1 MRIEWFV
8 VKQLKKRMQ
17 KIIKDIIKRII
28 YFFYSLWNL
37 FNFLIFD
44 LKKISQADIV
54 CFFPYYHTGGA
65 EKVHLNIVKALAPKK
80 VCVIFTLNSATKNFQ
95 EQFKDNAQCIEI
107 NPMLNKRNSFVI
119 RLLKKSIY
127 KTINTSNNCKTVFGC
142 NSVYFYQILPF
153 ISNKITRIDLF
164 HNFFEN
170 DSRENDIIN
179 SVSLITHRIVINDA
193 AKQDILRYYYRN
205 QVDCNYYN
213 NIKIIGNGIEL
224 DSDAYCQKQES
235 VFKIGFIGRWC
246 FEKRPL
252 LFLEIA
258 KKVKSKYPLISFV
271 IAGTGM
277 KSNLGIILEAGV
289 DFLGEITDKFILN
302 QLYKELNVV
311 LLPSIYEGFP
321 LVIMEAMSH
330 GVIAI
335 STQLDGISE
344 HISNNENGILVNE
357 SDETK
362 IIEKFCNSIFQ
373 IIEDTKYRNDLSYS
387 SFLYAQEH
395 FSIEKFNESYQK
407 LFSS

>member
-1 MRIEWFV
+1 MD
-8 VKQLKKRMQ
+8 
-17 KIIKDIIKRII
+17 KIIKDIIKIVI
-28 YFFYSLWNL
+28 YFFYGLWNL
-37 FNFLIFD
+37 FKFLIFD

-95 EQFKDNAQCIEI
+95 EQFKANAQCIEI
-107 NPMLNKRNSFVI
+107 NPILNKRNSFI
-119 RLLKKSIY
+119 NLLLKKSIC
-127 KTINTSNNCKTVFGC
+127 KTINTSNSCKTVFGC
-142 NSVYFYQILPF
+142 NSVYFYQILPL
-153 ISNKITRIDLF
+153 ITDKIARKDLF

-193 AKQDILRYYYRN
+193 AKQDILKYYHRN

-224 DSDAYCQKQES
+224 DNDAYYQKQES

-271 IAGTGM
+271 MAGTGM
-277 KSNLGIILEAGV
+277 RSNLDIILEAGV
-289 DFLGEITDKFILN
+289 EFLGEITDKSILN
-302 QLYKELNVV
+302 QLYKELNMV

-335 STQLDGISE
+335 STRLDGISE
-344 HISNNENGILVNE
+344 HITNNENGVLINE
-357 SDETK
+357 FEDNK
-362 IIEKFCNSIFQ
+362 IVEEFCNSIFQ
-373 IIEDTKYRNDLSYS
+373 LIENQKYRNDLSYS

-395 FSIEKFNESYQK
+395 FSIEKFNEAYQK
-407 LFSS
+407 ILN

>member
-1 MRIEWFV
+1 M
-8 VKQLKKRMQ
+8 KT
-17 KIIKDIIKRII
+17 IIKSIV
-28 YFFYSLWNL
+28 YFFYGFW
-37 FNFLIFD
+37 NFLSFVVFD
-44 LKKISQADIV
+44 LKKIRDAEIV

-65 EKVHLNIVKALAPKK
+65 EKVHLNIIKSLLGRN

-95 EQFKDNAQCIEI
+95 EQFKANAQCIEI
-107 NPMLNKRNSFVI
+107 NPILNKRNSFVI

-153 ISNKITRIDLF
+153 ISDKIARIDLF

-193 AKQDILRYYYRN
+193 AKQDILKYYYRN

-224 DSDAYCQKQES
+224 DNDAYCQKQES

-271 IAGTGM
+271 MAGTGM
-277 KSNLGIILEAGV
+277 RSNLDIILEAGV
-289 DFLGEITDKFILN
+289 EFLGEITDKSILN
-302 QLYKELNVV
+302 QLYKELNMV

-344 HISNNENGILVNE
+344 HIINNENGVLINE
-357 SDETK
+357 FEDNK
-362 IIEKFCNSIFQ
+362 IVEEFCNSIFQ
-373 IIEDTKYRNDLSYS
+373 LIENQKYRNDLSYN

-395 FSIEKFNESYQK
+395 FSIEKFNESYKKILSQ
-407 LFSS
+407 

>member
-1 MRIEWFV
+1 MS
-8 VKQLKKRMQ
+8 
-17 KIIKDIIKRII
+17 KIIKDIIKRVI

-65 EKVHLNIVKALAPKK
+65 EKVHLNIVKALVPKK

-95 EQFKDNAQCIEI
+95 EQFRANAQCIEI
-107 NPMLNKRNSFVI
+107 NPILNKRCSFVI

-127 KTINTSNNCKTVFGC
+127 KTINNSNNCKTVFGC
-142 NSVYFYQILPF
+142 NSVYFYQILPL
-153 ISNKITRIDLF
+153 ISDKIARIDLF

-170 DSRENDIIN
+170 DSREKDFIN
-179 SVSLITHRIVINDA
+179 TVSLITHRIVINDA
-193 AKQDILRYYYRN
+193 AKQDILKYYYRN
-205 QVDCNYYN
+205 HVDFNYYN
-213 NIKIIGNGIEL
+213 RIKIIGNGIEL
-224 DSDAYCQKQES
+224 DNYTFCQKQES

-271 IAGTGM
+271 MAGTGM

-289 DFLGEITDKFILN
+289 EFLGEITEKSILN
-302 QLYKELNVV
+302 QLYRELNVV

-330 GVIAI
+330 GVIPI
-335 STQLDGISE
+335 STQLDGICE
-344 HISNNENGILVNE
+344 HIKNNENGILINE
-357 SDETK
+357 LDENK
-362 IIEKFCNSIFQ
+362 IVDEFCYSIFQ
-373 IIEDTKYRNDLSYS
+373 LIENEKLRNDLSYN
-387 SFLYAQEH
+387 SFLYAHEH
-395 FSIEKFNESYQK
+395 FSIDKFNDSYQK
-407 LFSS
+407 ILIS

>member
-1 MRIEWFV
+1 MIEWYV
-8 VKQLKKRMQ
+8 VKQLKNVMYK
-17 KIIKDIIKRII
+17 KIKDIIKNII
-28 YFFYSLWNL
+28 YFFYGFWEL

-54 CFFPYYHTGGA
+54 CFFPYFHTGGA
-65 EKVHLNIVKALAPKK
+65 EKVHLNIVKALASKK

-95 EQFKDNAQCIEI
+95 EQFKDNAQCVEI
-107 NPMLNKRNSFVI
+107 NPILNKRNSFVI
-119 RLLKKSIY
+119 RLLNKIIY
-127 KTINTSNNCKTVFGC
+127 NTINTSNNCKTVFGC
-142 NSVYFYQILPF
+142 NSVYFYHLLPL
-153 ISNKITRIDLF
+153 ISDKIVRIDLF

-179 SVSLITHRIVINDA
+179 SIPYINHRIVINDA
-193 AKQDILRYYYRN
+193 AKQDILKYYHKN
-205 QVDCNYYN
+205 QVDHNYHN

-224 DSDAYCQKQES
+224 DHDTYCQKQES

-271 IAGTGM
+271 MAGTGM
-277 KSNLGIILEAGV
+277 RSNLDIILEAGV
-289 DFLGEITDKFILN
+289 EFLGEITDKSILN

-344 HISNNENGILVNE
+344 HISNNENGILINE
-357 SDETK
+357 FDKKNIVE
-362 IIEKFCNSIFQ
+362 EFCKAIFQ
-373 IIEDTKYRNDLSYS
+373 IIENTKYRNDLSYS
-387 SFLYAQEH
+387 SFLYAQKH